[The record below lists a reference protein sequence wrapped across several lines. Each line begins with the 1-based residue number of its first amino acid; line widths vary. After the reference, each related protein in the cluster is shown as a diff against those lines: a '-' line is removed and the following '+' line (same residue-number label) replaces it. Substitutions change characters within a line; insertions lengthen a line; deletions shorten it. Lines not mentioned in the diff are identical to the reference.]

1 MFVHFVLSTVID
13 TLQLVL
19 APSAPPRKMVKAA
32 IAGGARSFAFQY
44 SAGRHRSVAM
54 AIMVGWLHGFCN
66 EACPLKA
73 QSESKAF
80 QKRVSAVPGVSAV
93 FGVPV
98 LSAANPRTGG
108 KG

>member
-54 AIMVGWLHGFCN
+54 GWLHGFCN

-80 QKRVSAVPGVSAV
+80 QKRVSAVPAVSAV